1 MYKLILLLF
10 FFFLI
15 PNSNATVRM
24 TIPEALNLYFPNEE
38 IKKGK
43 IFLNTKRLASLEKAS
58 NSKFDDKIYTYYE
71 AYNGRKRVNTVF
83 VDTHILRTRT
93 ETIFVVF
100 DNKGKIQ
107 SVEVIAFY
115 EPEEYIMT
123 KKWLAQ
129 FRGKNLRQELKPK
142 KDIIMVSVAT
152 ISSYETSKAIRRT
165 VSLYN
170 LLYK

>member
-1 MYKLILLLF
+1 
-10 FFFLI
+10 
-15 PNSNATVRM
+15 M
-24 TIPEALNLYFPNEE
+24 TIPEALKLYFPNEE

-58 NSKFDDKIYTYYE
+58 NSKFNDKIYTYYE

-123 KKWLAQ
+123 KKWLEQ

-142 KDIIMVSVAT
+142 KDIIMVSGAT